1 MAADK
6 KKKNLLSRIVYW
18 AVFVVCV
25 YFGVSA
31 LSYAEPLKFAQISD
45 VHLSD
50 KTVDTS
56 YKVLSHTPEL
66 FKDEI
71 EQINSVPHIDFVIV
85 TGDLIDKPKKH
96 CSSRHANR

>member
-6 KKKNLLSRIVYW
+6 KKKSLLSRIVYW

-71 EQINSVPHIDFVIV
+71 DCDIHIVV
-85 TGDLIDKPKKH
+85 SDKEEKLGLMNLKML
-96 CSSRHANR
+96 